1 MNNQTPTYETVTG
14 QIEYTLTSDLVFHYV
29 LQKSKAA
36 LKKLVCAL
44 KDIDPD
50 DVMKI
55 EVVNP
60 IDLNSSFKETI
71 MDLKL
76 TLNNNEIIN
85 IELQMYEDEFWGPRS
100 ILYLCR
106 AYDSIGEGDNY
117 SSLKPTTHICITD
130 VDLIEGSDDFY
141 SQYLLLNTKNHIPYS
156 TDFGINMLQLNHID
170 KATEDDQ
177 KNGLVYWAKLFK
189 AETWEE
195 FKALADGNE
204 VIEEVGTLIFELN
217 YDNQAKELMEGRRR
231 YREQLNTSYS
241 AGRIDTEN
249 ELLPIIA
256 QKDADL
262 ANEKAA
268 KEAAIAERDATIKK
282 DKSVIAA
289 LEARIKELESLSK

>member
-85 IELQMYEDEFWGPRS
+85 IELQVYVDNFWCPRS

-106 AYDSIGEGDNY
+106 AYDSIGNSEDY
-117 SSLKPTTHICITD
+117 SNLKPTTHICITD
-130 VDLIEGSDDFY
+130 KDLIEGSDEFY
-141 SQYLLLNTKNHIPYS
+141 SHYLLLNTTNHIPYT

-170 KATEDDQ
+170 KATEDDV
-177 KNGLVYWAKLFK
+177 KNGLVYWAKLFM

-204 VIEEVGTLIFELN
+204 VIEEVGALIFELN
-217 YDNQAKELMEGRRR
+217 YDNQAKEIMEGRRR

-256 QKDADL
+256 QKNADL
-262 ANEKAA
+262 ADAKA
-268 KEAAIAERDATIKK
+268 T
-282 DKSVIAA
+282 IAA
-289 LEARIKELESLSK
+289 LEARIKELEGPSK